1 MAGRDNVLFGAAIGS
16 ATAAGTVVPLS
27 LMYGI
32 ENVRQ
37 GYGQPV
43 LKNIRSYFYGC
54 YTTAN
59 ASNIGIPIKVKNS
72 NWIDE
77 AGLVSQKFSLDT
89 AINRDSYAFM
99 RGRDKPLAPN
109 TAWTIN
115 AEIAANT
122 TAAGYVYVLLEI
134 EYPDVQGFDAEDLKG
149 SPSSSS
155 ARTHPLPELPT
166 PSFPSERSTIS
177 SRELS
182 TYSPRSPRLR
192 DSRVMRRS

>member
-1 MAGRDNVLFGAAIGS
+1 MFFRGCHWQRNRRRNCRSPLPDVRHRERASGLRPARPEEHPFLLLRMLHHRQRFQHRNSHQGQEFQLDRRGRACFAEIL
-16 ATAAGTVVPLS
+16 
-27 LMYGI
+27 
-32 ENVRQ
+32 
-37 GYGQPV
+37 
-43 LKNIRSYFYGC
+43 
-54 YTTAN
+54 
-59 ASNIGIPIKVKNS
+59 
-72 NWIDE
+72 
-77 AGLVSQKFSLDT
+77 LDT

-182 TYSPRSPRLR
+182 TYFRGLR
-192 DSRVMRRS
+192 AYGIPG